1 MNEFPGLRWGPQA
14 KALASTLH
22 DQNHSELAVTTD
34 PLDSDTR
41 HARRSPYKN
50 KHTGRQTELS
60 WLNRKEQRIK
70 RGGGKGSHSLMV
82 TVF

>member
-1 MNEFPGLRWGPQA
+1 MNEVPGLSWGPQA

-22 DQNHSELAVTTD
+22 DQPHSELAVTTG
-34 PLDSDTR
+34 PPDSNTR
-41 HARRSPYKN
+41 YARRSSYKN
-50 KHTGRQTELS
+50 NDRQTELS

-70 RGGGKGSHSLMV
+70 RGGGKGSHSFMV